1 MVETKWGTSLDK
13 MKKWITIVCSII
25 GVLVIDLVTKHFLFE
40 VEYFN
45 LIPNVISIATNNG
58 NTGAAFGIFSD
69 STIALVIVS
78 IIMIA
83 ALFIFNY
90 FVKTGSIFY
99 SISFGFIVGGAIG
112 NLIDRLTLGY
122 VRDFIFL
129 DFWPTFPIFNLADT
143 FLCIGAVMMAIFIL
157 FFMGKK
163 NSRQEDEN
171 KS

>member
-1 MVETKWGTSLDK
+1 
-13 MKKWITIVCSII
+13 MKKWITIICSII

-58 NTGAAFGIFSD
+58 NTGAAFGLFID
-69 STIALVIVS
+69 NTIALIIVS
-78 IIMIA
+78 IIMII

-90 FVKTGSIFY
+90 FVKTNSIFY

-112 NLIDRLTLGY
+112 NLVDRLFLGY

-129 DFWPTFPIFNLADT
+129 DFWQAFPVFNFADS
-143 FLCIGAVMMAIFIL
+143 FLCVGAVMMAIFIL

-163 NSRQEDEN
+163 NLRQENEN
-171 KS
+171 NS